1 MFRESSEDF
10 LKIES
15 LNVISPRFKP
25 NKSIKE
31 EKIGSNTV
39 NPFAAAAAE
48 QAVEQTI
55 EQE

>member
-31 EKIGSNTV
+31 EKISSTTV